1 MDTKY
6 VNSYNYY
13 DFASLKELK
22 ADAKDNKEEQLK
34 VIASQ
39 LESVFLQLVMKN
51 MQDANDAFKSDL
63 FSREQEDFYRD
74 MLNQQMS
81 LSLSKAGGIGL
92 ADMIVK
98 QLQGP
103 EKSSALPVMRTTEA
117 PFASNNAQQTLSVTM
132 QKRDVQPVNESI
144 VEQKQVPLKP
154 EETIEAK
161 TDINHFVKT
170 VMPFAKQVAKMIGID
185 PKLLVAQSALETGW
199 GKHMIRDGNQVD
211 SHNLFG
217 IKAAVSEPNKVAVTT
232 TEYVNQQPVKEV
244 AEFKSYDSM
253 LESFLDY
260 VALLQT
266 KRYEKALAN
275 VEDPKMFLNE
285 LQNAGYATD
294 PQYANKVFA
303 IYENHPLLNDV

>member
-51 MQDANDAFKSDL
+51 MQDANEAFKSDL
-63 FSREQEDFYRD
+63 FSREQEDFYKD

-98 QLQGP
+98 QLQGAA
-103 EKSSALPVMRTTEA
+103 KNSSLPMMKTTEA
-117 PFASNNAQQTLSVTM
+117 PQVMKPIQQMTPL
-132 QKRDVQPVNESI
+132 PL
-144 VEQKQVPLKP
+144 QKQTEQLEVSEKAPVILPEKP
-154 EETIEAK
+154 TET
-161 TDINHFVKT
+161 TVDVHNFVKT
-170 VMPFAKQVAKMIGID
+170 VMPFAQQVAKIIGID

-199 GKHMIRDGNQVD
+199 GKHMIRDSNQV
-211 SHNLFG
+211 SAHNLFG
-217 IKAAVSEPNKVAVTT
+217 IKAKAAHPSKVASLT

-244 AEFKSYDSM
+244 ADFKAYASM
-253 LESFLDY
+253 LDSFLDY
-260 VALLQT
+260 VSLLQT

-275 VEDPKMFLNE
+275 AEDPKAFLNE
-285 LQNAGYATD
+285 LQKAGYATD

-303 IYENHPLLNDV
+303 IYENHPSLNEV

>member
-51 MQDANDAFKSDL
+51 MQDANEAFKSDL

-98 QLQGP
+98 QLQGAA
-103 EKSSALPVMRTTEA
+103 KHSTLPVMKTTEA
-117 PFASNNAQQTLSVTM
+117 PQPTKNNQQGISFAVEKTAEVSEAAPPREVTSQDKQAQSSVDVNN
-132 QKRDVQPVNESI
+132 
-144 VEQKQVPLKP
+144 
-154 EETIEAK
+154 
-161 TDINHFVKT
+161 FVKT
-170 VMPFAKQVAKMIGID
+170 VMPFAKQVAKIIGID

-199 GKHMIRDGNQVD
+199 GKHMIQDSNQV
-211 SHNLFG
+211 SANNLFG
-217 IKAAVSEPNKVAVTT
+217 IKAQGSQDNKVAVTT

-244 AEFKSYDSM
+244 ADFKAYASM
-253 LESFLDY
+253 LDSFLDY
-260 VALLQT
+260 VSLLQT

-275 VEDPKMFLNE
+275 AEDPKAFLNE
-285 LQNAGYATD
+285 LQKAGYATD

-303 IYENHPLLNDV
+303 IYENHPSLNEV

>member
-22 ADAKDNKEEQLK
+22 ADTKDNKEEQLK

-51 MQDANDAFKSDL
+51 MQDANEAFKSDL

-98 QLQGP
+98 QLQGASKNATHP
-103 EKSSALPVMRTTEA
+103 MLKTTEA
-117 PFASNNAQQTLSVTM
+117 PIANTNIQQSIVLPTQKNNAQ
-132 QKRDVQPVNESI
+132 PVEANVPS
-144 VEQKQVPLKP
+144 QVPIQKKEKP
-154 EETIEAK
+154 VESSL
-161 TDINHFVKT
+161 DVNNFVKT
-170 VMPFAKQVAKMIGID
+170 VMPFAKQVAKIIGID

-199 GKHMIRDGNQVD
+199 GKHMIRDSNEV
-211 SHNLFG
+211 SAHNLFG
-217 IKAAVSEPNKVAVTT
+217 IKAKATHADKVASLT

-244 AEFKSYDSM
+244 ADFKSYASM

-260 VALLQT
+260 VSLLQT

-275 VEDPKMFLNE
+275 VEDPKAFLNE

-303 IYENHPLLNDV
+303 IYENHPSLNEV